1 MNTVKLYDDNA
12 YMTEFT
18 ATVLSCEKTARGFA
32 VVLDKTAFFPEEGG
46 QNCDTGTLGGK
57 AVTYVALKDGVIR
70 HYTDSALSG
79 EVLGKIDWAPR
90 FDKMQQHTGEHIV
103 SGLVFKKYGFNNV
116 GFHLGDDDVTF
127 DFDGMLTRAQLDEI
141 EREANEVIYK
151 NVNVITGYPEN
162 LADIDYRAK
171 LDLTEN
177 VRIVEIEGVD
187 KCACCAPHVAK
198 TGEVGIIK
206 LLEAGAYKGGVR
218 IHMACGMRAV
228 KDYQIKFDNLAVISN
243 ALSSGK
249 NNAAEFF
256 ERYSAETNSLK
267 AQLSQCKKDM
277 LVLKAQ
283 LVQAT
288 DGNII
293 LFEEDMDGGMI
304 RNFVNSLAG
313 KYGGVCAV
321 FVKKD
326 DGGYNFTAASDTVAM
341 RRVADNMKTQLSARA
356 GGSDKMIQ
364 GSVASDRQSIE
375 KFFESL

>member
-1 MNTVKLYDDNA
+1 MKTIKLYDENA
-12 YMTEFT
+12 YLTEFT
-18 ATVLSCEKTARGFA
+18 AAVLSCDKTERGFA

-46 QNCDTGTLGGK
+46 QNCDSGTLGDAK
-57 AVTYVALKDGVIR
+57 VSYVSLKDGVIT
-70 HYTDSALSG
+70 HFTDKELSG
-79 EVLGKIDWAPR
+79 EVTGKINWAPR

-103 SGLVFKKYGFNNV
+103 SGLVFKKYGYNNV

-151 NVNVITGYPEN
+151 NVAVTAGYPDN
-162 LADIDYRAK
+162 LAELEYRAK

-187 KCACCAPHVAK
+187 KCACCAPHVRR

-228 KDYQIKFDNLAVISN
+228 RDYQIKFDNLAVISN

-256 ERYSAETNSLK
+256 ERYSAETVSLK
-267 AQLSQCKKDM
+267 AQLSQCKKEM
-277 LVLKAQ
+277 LSLKAR
-283 LVQAT
+283 VIGKT
-288 DGNII
+288 EGNIV

-304 RNFVNSLAG
+304 RNFVNMLEG
-313 KYGGVCAV
+313 KYGKACAV
-321 FVKKD
+321 FVKKAENE
-326 DGGYNFTAASDTVAM
+326 YNFAAASDSVPMRAVAE
-341 RRVADNMKTQLSARA
+341 RMKKELFARA

-364 GSVASDRQSIE
+364 GSVMTDRESIE

>member
-1 MNTVKLYDDNA
+1 MSTIKLYDDNA
-12 YMTEFT
+12 YLTEFT
-18 ATVLSCEKTARGFA
+18 ANVISCEKTDNGYA

-46 QNCDTGTLGGK
+46 QNCDKGTLGD
-57 AVTYVALKDGVIR
+57 ACVSYVSLKDGVIT
-70 HYTDSALSG
+70 HFTDKQLSG
-79 EVLGKIDWAPR
+79 EVFGKIDWAPR

-103 SGLVFKKYGFNNV
+103 SGIVFKKYGFNNV

-141 EREANEVIYK
+141 EREANGVIYN
-151 NVNVITGYPEN
+151 NVRVLTGYPDN

-187 KCACCAPHVAK
+187 KCACCAPHVK
-198 TGEVGIIK
+198 TTGEVGIIK
-206 LLEAGAYKGGVR
+206 LLEAGSYKGGVR

-228 KDYQIKFDNLAVISN
+228 KDYQIKFDNLATIST

-256 ERYSAETNSLK
+256 KKYSDETMTLK
-267 AQLSQCKKDM
+267 AQLSQCKKEI
-277 LVLKAQ
+277 LSLKAQ
-283 LVQAT
+283 LVDKT
-288 DGNII
+288 DGSII

-304 RNFVNSLAG
+304 RNFVNMLEG
-313 KYGGVCAV
+313 KYARVCAV
-321 FVKKD
+321 FAKKAENE
-326 DGGYNFTAASDTVAM
+326 YNFIAASDVVKM
-341 RRVADNMKTQLSARA
+341 REIAADMKTELNARA

-364 GSVASDRQSIE
+364 GSVLADRERIE